1 MHTNKLVFAI
11 ALGNDDCGFFASPEM
26 NVAPSKPTK
35 AYIIR
40 TVNPVIRI

>member
-1 MHTNKLVFAI
+1 MR
-11 ALGNDDCGFFASPEM
+11 DCGGSNSTPKA
-26 NVAPSKPTK
+26 NGPTK